1 MLVASWGLHK
11 HMHIIIDKYVQ
22 LTPNIYIVAQSVCVC
37 VCAHEPCILGFCES
51 QFIYILFLH
60 YIRNEE
66 ALFVF
71 ENTFCLPQK

>member
-11 HMHIIIDKYVQ
+11 HMHIIIHKYVQ
-22 LTPNIYIVAQSVCVC
+22 LTPYIYIVAQSVC
-37 VCAHEPCILGFCES
+37 VCAHEPCILGFCDS

-60 YIRNEE
+60 YIWNED